1 MIFSFLLKL
10 IHDIRGIVL
19 LPMVPI
25 YLRSIPTTRRE
36 LHFPIDI
43 NLLVLSQLTKKNV
56 QFFI

>member
-1 MIFSFLLKL
+1 
-10 IHDIRGIVL
+10 
-19 LPMVPI
+19 MVPI

-36 LHFPIDI
+36 LRFPIDI